1 MRFTLSVFVL
11 LFLLGAQACKNKADE
26 QKTATAIDTGSE
38 KIADVKRTEAP
49 KKQVVV
55 IAASEFESF
64 MKINA
69 TAPVVDLR
77 SAEEFKKGHIG
88 RAVNVPFFQENFE
101 DKIKPLRDS
110 SRIAIYCA
118 NGVNSVSA
126 AEIMEKLGFK
136 RIKILDQGVTGWT
149 AAQKELVTK

>member
-1 MRFTLSVFVL
+1 MRFSFSVFV
-11 LFLLGAQACKNKADE
+11 FLLLMGAQACKNKAAD
-26 QKTATAIDTGSE
+26 QKTVTAIDTGSE
-38 KIADVKRTEAP
+38 KGADISRTAAT

-55 IAASEFESF
+55 IDADEFERF
-64 MKINA
+64 MKLHA

-77 SAEEFKKGHIG
+77 STEEFKKGHIA

-101 DKIKPLRDS
+101 NKIKPLRDS

-118 NGVNSVSA
+118 NGVNSISA

-136 RIKILDQGVTGWT
+136 RIKVLDQGITGWT

>member
-1 MRFTLSVFVL
+1 MRFTLSIFV
-11 LFLLGAQACKNKADE
+11 FLLLLGTQACKNKSAE

-38 KIADVKRTEAP
+38 KGADVKRAEGN
-49 KKQVVV
+49 KKKVV
-55 IAASEFESF
+55 IIAADEFESF

-69 TAPVVDLR
+69 TSPVVDLR
-77 SAEEFKKGHIG
+77 SVEEFKKGHIG

-101 DKIKPLRDS
+101 DKIKLLRDS

-136 RIKILDQGVTGWT
+136 RIKVLDQGITGWT